1 VQARKKPT
9 LPDGTS
15 VIVEVLEASQVFG
28 NFGPQLAIKDKVV
41 GGKYAGFEFM
51 DWSKLSRDPKS
62 NEVYVELGTKA
73 ADIFA
78 AAFGDDYDADGE
90 HNPEDLVGKRFMARV
105 GLAGKKQDRNRLE
118 YGTIGSDP
126 AGHEAA

>member
-9 LPDGTS
+9 LPDGSS
-15 VIVEVLEASQVFG
+15 VIVEILEAEEVFG
-28 NFGPQLAIKDKVV
+28 NYGPQLAIKVKVK
-41 GGKYAGFEFM
+41 GGRYAGFEFM
-51 DWSKLSRDPKS
+51 DWAKLSRDPKS

-73 ADIFA
+73 AEVFE
-78 AAFGDDYDADGE
+78 AAFGEDYDPEMD

-118 YGTIGSDP
+118 YGTIGPDP
-126 AGHEAA
+126 GAEAA